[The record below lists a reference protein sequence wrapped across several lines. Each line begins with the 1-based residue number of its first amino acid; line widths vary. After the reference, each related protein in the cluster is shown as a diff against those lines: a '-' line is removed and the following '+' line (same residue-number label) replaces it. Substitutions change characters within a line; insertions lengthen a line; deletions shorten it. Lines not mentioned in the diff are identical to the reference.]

1 MTFDIPGNENCYTC
15 NPQLWN
21 VFVASYKRRF
31 GFGPNPNADFT
42 EAFCAQWV
50 DNESLQL
57 EQKKAVDSTK

>member
-1 MTFDIPGNENCYTC
+1 MTFDIPSNENCYTC

-21 VFVASYKRRF
+21 VFVVSYKRRF

-50 DNESLQL
+50 DNELLQL